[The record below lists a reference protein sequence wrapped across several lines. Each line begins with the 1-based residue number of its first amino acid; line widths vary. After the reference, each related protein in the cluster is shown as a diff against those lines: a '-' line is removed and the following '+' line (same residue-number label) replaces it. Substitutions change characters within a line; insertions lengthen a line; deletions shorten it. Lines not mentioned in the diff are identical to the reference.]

1 MSDDNFTENKSKM
14 PSHIA
19 YSVEEGKGEKNHW
32 QKIGA
37 AWPAKNDGLTLK
49 LNAVPLD
56 GVVTLRSREELERLR
71 AERQQSQGAAPK
83 KHLNQEV

>member
-1 MSDDNFTENKSKM
+1 MNDDNFTERNTKM

-19 YSVEEGKGEKNHW
+19 YSVEEGKGDKNHW

-49 LNAVPLD
+49 LNAIPLD
-56 GVVTLRSREELERLR
+56 GVVSLRSREELERLR
-71 AERQQSQGAAPK
+71 AERQQSREDKPIQRK
-83 KHLNQEV
+83 DLEF

>member
-1 MSDDNFTENKSKM
+1 MSNENFSEKNPRQ

-19 YSVEEGKGEKNHW
+19 YQVEAGKDAKSHW

-49 LNAVPLD
+49 LNSVPLD
-56 GVVTLRSREELERLR
+56 GRIALRSREELERLR
-71 AERQQSQGAAPK
+71 AERQQQQSQNKTINPA
-83 KHLNQEV
+83 V

>member
-1 MSDDNFTENKSKM
+1 MNDDKFTEGKTKL

-19 YSVEEGKGEKNHW
+19 YSVEEGKGNKNHW

-37 AWPAKNDGLTLK
+37 AWPAKNEGLTLK

-71 AERQQSQGAAPK
+71 AERQQTREANPRPSK
-83 KHLNQEV
+83 NLEV